1 MQILRKYFKNP
12 AITTD
17 IITGFP
23 QETEEEFAETVEF
36 VKKVNFYETHI
47 FRYSKRQ
54 GTPAAKMDGQL
65 TDAVKALRSDVLL
78 ELAQKNGKAFREQFV
93 GQTVDVLLE
102 ETKEINGRL
111 YMTGHTKE
119 YIQAAVETAENMA
132 NSMVRGTITGFLTD
146 EILLLNFS
154 SR

>member
-1 MQILRKYFKNP
+1 M
-12 AITTD
+12 
-17 IITGFP
+17 
-23 QETEEEFAETVEF
+23 
-36 VKKVNFYETHI
+36 
-47 FRYSKRQ
+47 
-54 GTPAAKMDGQL
+54 
-65 TDAVKALRSDVLL
+65 
-78 ELAQKNGKAFREQFV
+78 
-93 GQTVDVLLE
+93 LLE

-146 EILLLNFS
+146 EILLLNFL